1 MYINIPSGHF
11 AYEICPIDSCP
22 SGLSK
27 SESRPVA
34 GTISFGLLKGV
45 KIDLVVDLPLWKI
58 WKSVG
63 GIIPN
68 IWNNEIHVPNHEPG
82 MGLVVIS

>member
-1 MYINIPSGHF
+1 MICIYIYIACNYVYFSMYINIPSGHF
-11 AYEICPIDSCP
+11 AYEIFPIDSCP

-45 KIDLVVDLPLWKI
+45 KIDLVVDLPL
-58 WKSVG
+58 
-63 GIIPN
+63 
-68 IWNNEIHVPNHEPG
+68 
-82 MGLVVIS
+82 